1 MVQAFAPSG
10 LDKPDQAVRALEMI
24 IDVRGGSDADN
35 HAVEPLQQLAVY
47 AYAANQTR
55 KGDLAADRAVSL
67 AAESERKLLRENLAN
82 AKAQAVQNEAS
93 KAATTPAPPTTSTT
107 STTG

>member
-1 MVQAFAPSG
+1 
-10 LDKPDQAVRALEMI
+10 MI
-24 IDVRGGSDADN
+24 IDVRGGSDADDTRSN
-35 HAVEPLQQLAVY
+35 LYTQLAVY

-82 AKAQAVQNEAS
+82 AKAQAVAERGLQGRDDAGSRRRRAPRRRPANLSAS
-93 KAATTPAPPTTSTT
+93 RPYSSTGRAADS
-107 STTG
+107 